1 MVKIFYFTCTYGVIT
16 PKYGKTA
23 KIFGILGVMAKTLY
37 GYWSGHPCLVGVVG
51 PNVAGVP
58 ITEAEKCTRIDIT
71 CGVTIMMNYHS
82 QILTV

>member
-1 MVKIFYFTCTYGVIT
+1 MCVVIM

-51 PNVAGVP
+51 PNVVKVSIIEVHESILHAGDD
-58 ITEAEKCTRIDIT
+58 K
-71 CGVTIMMNYHS
+71 
-82 QILTV
+82 

>member
-1 MVKIFYFTCTYGVIT
+1 MCVVIT

-51 PNVAGVP
+51 PYVARVL
-58 ITEAEKCTRIDIT
+58 IIEAKKCT
-71 CGVTIMMNYHS
+71 
-82 QILTV
+82 